1 MESRNWRGYVEIG
14 GVAAIV
20 VSLILL
26 AYEIRQNTLAVQA
39 TALQQHF
46 QQHAALV
53 QVRLDNPALQA
64 VYYGNARGG
73 LDALT
78 DDEGNLFIP
87 YAANV
92 MRNHFVAF
100 ELMQSGLLPESQWRT
115 FEAALR
121 RSLIDSQGARE
132 LWKRRRDEYSAEFQD
147 LVDDI
152 VSDAE
157 ANQPSEIG

>member
-1 MESRNWRGYVEIG
+1 MESRNLRGYVEIG
-14 GVAAIV
+14 GLAVIV

-53 QVRLDNPALQA
+53 QMRLDNPALQA
-64 VYYGNARGG
+64 SFFNARGG
-73 LDALT
+73 LDVLT
-78 DDEGNLFIP
+78 EDERRLFVS
-87 YAANV
+87 YATNIV
-92 MRNHFVAF
+92 RNHFVAF
-100 ELMQSGLLPESQWRT
+100 ELMQSGLLPKSQWRT

-121 RSLIDSQGARE
+121 RNLIPSQGARE
-132 LWKRRRDEYSAEFQD
+132 LWEIRRGEYSGGFQD

-157 ANQPSEIG
+157 ANQPSQID